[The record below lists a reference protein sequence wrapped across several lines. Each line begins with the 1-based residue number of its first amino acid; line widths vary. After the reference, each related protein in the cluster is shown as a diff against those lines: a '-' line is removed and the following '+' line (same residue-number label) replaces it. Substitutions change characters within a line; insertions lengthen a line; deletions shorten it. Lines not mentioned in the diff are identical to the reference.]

1 MRKFWACAWDE
12 TLNTLFPHPERISSD
27 EIMARKRE
35 ARAEVRLIAE
45 IRGSKNATALL
56 ETARLV
62 LAEEDGRKTGA
73 EARAAAFLAAVAALI
88 PLMTW
93 AVGTASPVCSPGLGC
108 GAWSA
113 VFILAVFYLMAAGF
127 WSLRTFAVDTYHCL
141 GVEEVCRFAY
151 AADFEL
157 AVAKETLRNA
167 RLNRNT
173 INRKLVFIKCAQRC
187 FYQALFLLAVLL
199 MCDPIAR
206 FHVLSGAGPAAAGPA
221 TSAAAPAASAAVVP
235 PSPPALDPSAAPVAP
250 EPPAV
255 LLLPSKIEP
264 PPSVPDKPNVEAQSA
279 PKP

>member
-1 MRKFWACAWDE
+1 MRKFWACALDE
-12 TLNTLFPHPERISSD
+12 SLNTLFPHPERICSD
-27 EIMARKRE
+27 EIVARKRE
-35 ARAEVRLIAE
+35 AHAEVRRIAE
-45 IRGSKNATALL
+45 IGGSKNAAALL

-62 LAEEDGRKTGA
+62 LAEEDGRKAGA
-73 EARAAAFLAAVAALI
+73 EARATAFLAAVAALI

-113 VFILAVFYLMAAGF
+113 ALILAVFYLMAAGF

-141 GVEEVCRFAY
+141 GVEEVRRFAY
-151 AADFEL
+151 DADFEL

-167 RLNRNT
+167 RLNRDT

-206 FHVLSGAGPAAAGPA
+206 FHMLSGTAPATAGPA
-221 TSAAAPAASAAVVP
+221 TSAVAPITPSAVVP
-235 PSPPALDPSAAPVAP
+235 PSPPALAPSAAPVAP
-250 EPPAV
+250 DLTPVPPP
-255 LLLPSKIEP
+255 PSKTEP
-264 PPSVPDKPNVEAQSA
+264 PPSVPDKLKTEAQSI